1 MPFLPPN
8 QQRQGT
14 ESTIE
19 IYHPVKYQ
27 GLSVCLCR
35 WLVHVYV
42 GVRSIAISV
51 FVCVCVTVCLRRRL
65 GHVPGCCAVR
75 GPLHSSPLRRAAGQ
89 HLLWRQGRQSADVP
103 VGSGVSGRRWTDL
116 ARTQPGLPPP
126 DWYEYDLPA
135 SVTSAV
141 STRGPVYKISYDLS
155 YDYLKIIVRST
166 YYSYLKRAKISLRNI
181 VSYFTNTFADGLII
195 LRVNDI

>member
-1 MPFLPPN
+1 MSGNGISWAICKSAPRSRQITSTPPLSFFTGRMPFLPPN

-19 IYHPVKYQ
+19 IYHHVKYQ

-35 WLVHVYV
+35 RPVHVYV
-42 GVRSIAISV
+42 GVQSIAISV
-51 FVCVCVTVCLRRRL
+51 CVTVCVSVCLCRRL

-103 VGSGVSGRRWTDL
+103 LGSGVSGRRWTDL
-116 ARTQPGLPPP
+116 ARTQPRLPPS

-141 STRGPVYKISYDLS
+141 STRGPIYKILTI
-155 YDYLKIIVRST
+155 YLT
-166 YYSYLKRAKISLRNI
+166 
-181 VSYFTNTFADGLII
+181 II
-195 LRVNDI
+195 LRLS